1 MKKEYY
7 PLELLEQYRQ
17 IHDKISLNDFFN
29 KPLHTKTQEIWC
41 AAHFGIGYTK
51 HIGPCS
57 ILIDD
62 DDAQL
67 YYDFELNV
75 AQTIHPFQIV
85 ECMEPCRRRG
95 DEYRQERSEVE
106 FDDWETGTEEGSN
119 WIKNTIEK
127 KITKYYG
134 DTDNLNLLVYVNFAA
149 YEQDYATISKYCAQ
163 PASKFNSVW
172 LLVGNAICCIKSS
185 AALGSLKGWGYLNQ
199 SLIKEKY

>member
-1 MKKEYY
+1 MRKEYS
-7 PLELLEQYRQ
+7 PLDLLEQYQ
-17 IHDKISLNDFFN
+17 KINSEITLNDFFN

-62 DDAQL
+62 NDVQR
-67 YYDFELNV
+67 YYDFELSITD
-75 AQTIHPFQIV
+75 QTHPFQIV
-85 ECMEPCRRRG
+85 ECMGPCRRRG
-95 DEYRQERSEVE
+95 DEYRQETSEVE
-106 FDDWETGTEEGSN
+106 LDDWETGTKEGSD
-119 WIKNTIEK
+119 WIKNSIEK

-134 DTDNLNLLVYVNFAA
+134 DTDDLNLLVYVNFAA
-149 YEQDYATISKYCAQ
+149 FDQDYETISKHCAQ

-185 AALGSLKGWGYLNQ
+185 EAFGSLKGWGHLNQ